1 MPLFCFSEMDLLQIC
16 IVKSL
21 EKCQEST
28 PANLV
33 ESMFKFVRKETPCVN
48 MTSVS
53 YWLAPK
59 FFDCFLSEPF
69 DESSIQIIFQKP
81 FCSKCCFHFSVCIF
95 RPCSRSKLVQKI
107 QMMPLP
113 VVQYHPY

>member
-1 MPLFCFSEMDLLQIC
+1 MQSFFFSEMEILQSC
-16 IVKSL
+16 VVKSL

-53 YWLAPK
+53 LWHSNPCLLLWTFIFEYIIYIILLK
-59 FFDCFLSEPF
+59 HLFV
-69 DESSIQIIFQKP
+69 SILD
-81 FCSKCCFHFSVCIF
+81 SVF
-95 RPCSRSKLVQKI
+95 KAN
-107 QMMPLP
+107 
-113 VVQYHPY
+113 